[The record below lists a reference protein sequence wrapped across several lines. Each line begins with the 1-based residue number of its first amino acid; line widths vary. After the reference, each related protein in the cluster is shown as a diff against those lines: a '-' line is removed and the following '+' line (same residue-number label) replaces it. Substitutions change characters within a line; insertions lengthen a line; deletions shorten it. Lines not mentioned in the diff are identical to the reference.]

1 MKKIKWIYWKLMLLG
16 MFGVFA
22 AVLVGFLQTQ
32 NAREEEMQVKAEL
45 YVQEQALNQELQEY
59 GRQNAQKTSA
69 IKELKEKQKAVDEEI
84 AQLRARQEQLSI
96 LEEDR
101 KLYDLT
107 VGKLEWN
114 YDVAMFKEQQ
124 KSSSQ
129 AGTIGKVLL
138 GELFGSMMQSSQQE
152 SMDKVYQNR
161 IEFYQLLSE
170 FMKDSTDEVN
180 LAKAE
185 FDSCFGF
192 WNSLLEFQSDEDILR
207 NRKLLE
213 KIDGKVHW
221 EEEKNQLIQA
231 LEKYY
236 FDLREYILFYDM
248 TLSSR
253 ETAFIARLEEQKAR
267 INDILYTYDPDERYG
282 YSYEEKIMRHMR
294 LLTAY
299 RDTLDVMVT
308 MSQYDDGIIYEGD
321 RTAYNV
327 SFFRA
332 YGNKDSITYIQECT
346 SYTFAFSEVEKRYY
360 DRNGN
365 PLYLSLKQGDITL
378 YNREIVEHTCIS
390 DEMAEKLVDEAR
402 RIWNEYPDIYEF
414 EHNYQNYQI

>member
-152 SMDKVYQNR
+152 SMDKVYQIGR
-161 IEFYQLLSE
+161 
-170 FMKDSTDEVN
+170 
-180 LAKAE
+180 A
-185 FDSCFGF
+185 SC
-192 WNSLLEFQSDEDILR
+192 
-207 NRKLLE
+207 
-213 KIDGKVHW
+213 
-221 EEEKNQLIQA
+221 
-231 LEKYY
+231 
-236 FDLREYILFYDM
+236 RE
-248 TLSSR
+248 R
-253 ETAFIARLEEQKAR
+253 
-267 INDILYTYDPDERYG
+267 
-282 YSYEEKIMRHMR
+282 
-294 LLTAY
+294 
-299 RDTLDVMVT
+299 V
-308 MSQYDDGIIYEGD
+308 
-321 RTAYNV
+321 
-327 SFFRA
+327 
-332 YGNKDSITYIQECT
+332 
-346 SYTFAFSEVEKRYY
+346 
-360 DRNGN
+360 
-365 PLYLSLKQGDITL
+365 
-378 YNREIVEHTCIS
+378 
-390 DEMAEKLVDEAR
+390 
-402 RIWNEYPDIYEF
+402 
-414 EHNYQNYQI
+414 